1 MPEYV
6 AQIEVN
12 GVVYKIKDAELW
24 DKVQDV
30 IDLLGNLAY
39 KDTASGSFTPEG
51 SVSTPVITVQT
62 ATTNINT
69 LASRGTLPQ
78 WGASVNNETLTFNWN
93 AGSLPTSSEV
103 TVATGILSATSS
115 KPTFTGKEG
124 MVTVK

>member
-12 GVVYKIKDAELW
+12 GVVYKIKDGELW

-62 ATTNINT
+62 ATTTIHE
-69 LASRGTLPQ
+69 LASSGTLPQ
-78 WGASVNNETLTFNWN
+78 WGASVSNETLTFNWN
-93 AGSLPTSSEV
+93 AGSMPTASEV
-103 TVATGILSATSS
+103 TVATGILSAISS

-124 MVTVK
+124 TVTVK